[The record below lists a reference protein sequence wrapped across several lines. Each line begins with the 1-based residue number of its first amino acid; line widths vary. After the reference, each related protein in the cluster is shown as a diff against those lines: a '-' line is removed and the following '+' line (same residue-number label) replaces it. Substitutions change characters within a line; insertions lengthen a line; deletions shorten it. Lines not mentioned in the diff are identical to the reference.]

1 MSSNVVPIQKNQP
14 KRELK
19 NFQKTKLNFD
29 VQKLQYA
36 MNSVLDQMQWKE
48 WHVKGFCLNKIP
60 GDNTS
65 IQGGN
70 LRGIYW
76 TKPDS
81 TGNEV
86 VRESPIKE
94 KMYTELNEQFRG
106 TYFEKVYNEIKK
118 YYKVGRVR
126 ILLKEPRTTLSW
138 HRDPEPRLHLAIL
151 TNPGS
156 IIVIDDEAKHI
167 PSDGYVYFTN
177 TRKYHNAFNGGEE
190 DRIHLVATYLGE
202 K

>member
-14 KRELK
+14 KKELK